1 MLSTE
6 ENQLLTQV
14 GPGTPMGELFRRFW
28 LPAMLSEELP
38 GPDCTPVRL
47 RLLGEDLVAFKD
59 TQGRTAIVDG
69 FCPHRS
75 APLFFGRNEESGL
88 RCVYHGWKFD
98 VTGACVDM
106 PNCVEGENFRS
117 KVRLTAYPTFDGGGL
132 IWVYMGPPAQRPPHP
147 GYEFLDKPATHRYA
161 FKYLLECNYA
171 QSLEN
176 EFDTGHSA
184 FLHSRLEGAQGA
196 RLDNRWVAAGMRQN
210 RVVDYSK
217 MQIVDTEF
225 GSALIRRWDQQTEN
239 GNEVYSIGTPFWMP
253 CFSAAGALTAPGT
266 FPLNIKV
273 PVDDQH
279 TAFFRYKWSDE
290 PLTEQMLWEMK
301 HGGYEFP
308 AVIPGTFTPKE
319 NKSNDYLIDRN
330 RQRFYNYTGI
340 SNTPVQDFAV
350 TENQR
355 GPVTDRTRE
364 TLVSSDKY
372 LIHVRRRLLAAA
384 RLLMQGK
391 EPAEPWHPD
400 AYRQRMRRI
409 QVPPGTAPEEAARR
423 LLDPESSAESG
434 NGMWAGMLAGAPAPL
449 AGSSS
454 QG

>member
-1 MLSTE
+1 
-6 ENQLLTQV
+6 
-14 GPGTPMGELFRRFW
+14 
-28 LPAMLSEELP
+28 
-38 GPDCTPVRL
+38 
-47 RLLGEDLVAFKD
+47 
-59 TQGRTAIVDG
+59 
-69 FCPHRS
+69 
-75 APLFFGRNEESGL
+75 
-88 RCVYHGWKFD
+88 
-98 VTGACVDM
+98 
-106 PNCVEGENFRS
+106 
-117 KVRLTAYPTFDGGGL
+117 
-132 IWVYMGPPAQRPPHP
+132 
-147 GYEFLDKPATHRYA
+147 
-161 FKYLLECNYA
+161 
-171 QSLEN
+171 
-176 EFDTGHSA
+176 
-184 FLHSRLEGAQGA
+184 
-196 RLDNRWVAAGMRQN
+196 
-210 RVVDYSK
+210 
-217 MQIVDTEF
+217 
-225 GSALIRRWDQQTEN
+225 
-239 GNEVYSIGTPFWMP
+239 
-253 CFSAAGALTAPGT
+253 
-266 FPLNIKV
+266 V